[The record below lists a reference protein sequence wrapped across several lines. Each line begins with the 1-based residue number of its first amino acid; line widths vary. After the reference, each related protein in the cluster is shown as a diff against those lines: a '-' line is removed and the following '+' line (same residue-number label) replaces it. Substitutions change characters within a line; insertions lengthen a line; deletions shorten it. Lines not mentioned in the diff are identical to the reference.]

1 LKEYFDGVEEY
12 ESFLKGKKKEKS
24 PAKFETP
31 SNVPIVFKLSTEKES
46 ESKQLVS

>member
-24 PAKFETP
+24 PTKFEMP
-31 SNVPIVFKLSTEKES
+31 SNVPMVFKLSTEKEP
-46 ESKQLVS
+46 